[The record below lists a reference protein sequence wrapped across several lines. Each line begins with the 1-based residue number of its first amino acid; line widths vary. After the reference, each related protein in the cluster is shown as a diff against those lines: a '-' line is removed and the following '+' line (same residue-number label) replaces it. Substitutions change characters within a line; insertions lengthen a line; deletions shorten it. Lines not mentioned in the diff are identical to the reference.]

1 MYVVTRK
8 LLSYIGGSAV
18 TVIVR
23 MKGSVKQNTVK
34 DLSVA
39 F

>member
-18 TVIVR
+18 TVR